1 MGESVEERL
10 EWIMKT
16 LNDRQDRSK
25 HIYKMYRTIFNEMYE
40 RLNRLEE
47 EKDERPGSKR
57 PTE

>member
-1 MGESVEERL
+1 MGDSVEERL

-16 LNDRQDRSK
+16 LNERQDRSK
-25 HIYKMYRTIFNEMYE
+25 HLYKMYRTVLNEMYE
-40 RLNRLEE
+40 RLNRLE